1 MGDGEGDFDTGD
13 GTVRLDAPGDDAEHI
28 GRLGVRLLPVE
39 EVRRLGRIGALLYLV
54 SGLSVVQIWTT
65 ARDAVLHP
73 TAYLV
78 SGVAVAALAVGVL
91 VLISTASDAY
101 VARVFPKLALAL
113 LFGAALAVPVIL
125 YFVGFASF
133 AVGSS
138 VYVLPLILGGFLL
151 HRRLAVLLFACIA
164 VGHAVLLAVSDDVVA
179 PPSQYLFLLA
189 VLAASGVLVGG
200 LVDRLDRTAR
210 REQRAVE
217 ALASTNEQLSV
228 TVSDQVD
235 ELERLARLRRF
246 LAPQVADAILSSG
259 NEAFL
264 AAHRR
269 EIAVFFCDLR
279 GFTAFAAEVEPEEVM
294 EVLQEYYCAT
304 GEQLQK
310 FEATV
315 GAFAG
320 DGIMA
325 YFNDPTPC
333 DRPASQAVAMAMALR
348 RSLAG
353 PQVDWSRRGYV
364 LGCGMGIAM
373 GHATLGVVGFEGR
386 NDYTPLGT
394 VVNRASRLCDEATSG
409 QILVDR
415 RVGLLV
421 EPDVELAAL
430 PDLTLKGFAVPVPCF
445 EVVASREATS

>member
-1 MGDGEGDFDTGD
+1 LSTDD
-13 GTVRLDAPGDDAEHI
+13 GTVGLEPPGGDEDHM
-28 GRLGVRLLPVE
+28 GRLGVRVLALE
-39 EVRRLGRIGALLYLV
+39 EMRRLGRIGALLYLV
-54 SGLSVVQIWTT
+54 SGLSVVQIWAT
-65 ARDAVLHP
+65 ARDDVAQP
-73 TAYLV
+73 TPYLV
-78 SGVAVAALAVGVL
+78 SGVAAAAVAVGVL
-91 VLISTASDAY
+91 VMLSTASDAFT
-101 VARVFPKLALAL
+101 ARVYPEVAIAL

-125 YFVGFASF
+125 YFAGFASF
-133 AVGSS
+133 AVGAS
-138 VYVLPLILGGFLL
+138 VYVLPLILGGFVLR
-151 HRRLAVLLFACIA
+151 RRLAALLFASVA

-189 VLAASGVLVGG
+189 VLAASSVLVGG

-217 ALASTNEQLSV
+217 ALATANEQLSV

-246 LAPQVADAILSSG
+246 LAPQVADGILSSG

-294 EVLQEYYCAT
+294 EVLQEYYREA
-304 GEQLQK
+304 GEQLHK

-325 YFNDPTPC
+325 YFNDPNPC
-333 DRPASQAVAMAMALR
+333 DRPASEAVAMAMALR
-348 RSLAG
+348 RSLAAL
-353 PQVDWSRRGYV
+353 QADWSRRGYM

-386 NDYTPLGT
+386 SDYTPLGT
-394 VVNRASRLCDEATSG
+394 VVNRASRLCDEATAG

-421 EPDVELAAL
+421 EPDIELTAL
-430 PDLTLKGFAVPVPCF
+430 PDLTLKGFAAPVPCF
-445 EVVASREATS
+445 EVVAGREPSD